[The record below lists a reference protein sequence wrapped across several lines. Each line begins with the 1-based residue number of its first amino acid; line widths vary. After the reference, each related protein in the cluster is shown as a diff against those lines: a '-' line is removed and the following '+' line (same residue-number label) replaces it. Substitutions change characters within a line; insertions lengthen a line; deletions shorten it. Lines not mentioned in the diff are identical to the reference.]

1 MDEAAP
7 AKLSCVVIPRFN
19 MMTLTTFLEPLRI
32 ANYLS
37 PRRLCDW
44 DFRAS
49 AGSRVTASNGL
60 AIDCLPLDAPGCG
73 ETVAVFGSWGSE
85 HHEDAVLTRWLRKQ
99 ARAGMRLIAVELGV
113 YAMARAGVLDGHRA
127 TTHWSCLP
135 GFVETFPDIEVSE
148 QLYTIDRKVMTCA
161 GGTAGIDLQLE
172 LIARDHGQ
180 QLASEVANQLLH
192 AARRPAEAAQ
202 RHAAGATDEA
212 THPDVRAAVRLLE
225 ANIEEPLSIPDLCR
239 RVNVS
244 QRQLERLFRKH
255 TGCTIAQFGKIL
267 RLQYARVLLTST
279 RMSIRD
285 VSAACG
291 FNSMSYFSQCFVG
304 AFGKKPSAYRQAWP
318 DSDPEPQWPGTV
330 YAFTHRVPP
339 G

>member
-49 AGSRVTASNGL
+49 AGGRITASNGL

-85 HHEDAVLTRWLRKQ
+85 HHEDGVLTRWLRKQ
-99 ARAGMRLIAVELGV
+99 ARAGVRLIAVELGV
-113 YAMARAGVLDGHRA
+113 YALARAGVLDGHRA

-180 QLASEVANQLLH
+180 QLASEVSNQLLH
-192 AARRPAEAAQ
+192 AARRPADAAQ

-225 ANIEEPLSIPDLCR
+225 ANIEEPLSIPELCR

-244 QRQLERLFRKH
+244 QTAVAGNGVRVHAPHPRGVSLKPWLERWCR
-255 TGCTIAQFGKIL
+255 L
-267 RLQYARVLLTST
+267 RDSNT
-279 RMSIRD
+279 R
-285 VSAACG
+285 
-291 FNSMSYFSQCFVG
+291 
-304 AFGKKPSAYRQAWP
+304 
-318 DSDPEPQWPGTV
+318 
-330 YAFTHRVPP
+330 PP
-339 G
+339 HYE